1 MLQVQTNSV
10 LKSKKLQITILVVL
24 GILGYHFISS
34 RFIGKGQKTVK
45 SEMHQI
51 QQKGC
56 DETIVGPQGSKYDPS
71 INYGELVWQSYYE
84 SHKGEDFA
92 EEMKKVMEY
101 YDDEIYWD
109 SEEGA
114 KYKKMIDL
122 SIPANNNIM

>member
-1 MLQVQTNSV
+1 MMNCF
-10 LKSKKLQITILVVL
+10 K
-24 GILGYHFISS
+24 YF
-34 RFIGKGQKTVK
+34 KTK
-45 SEMHQI
+45 T
-51 QQKGC
+51 

-71 INYGELVWQSYYE
+71 IDYGELVWQSYYK
-84 SHKGEDFA
+84 SHKGEEFA

-122 SIPANNNIM
+122 SILANNNIM